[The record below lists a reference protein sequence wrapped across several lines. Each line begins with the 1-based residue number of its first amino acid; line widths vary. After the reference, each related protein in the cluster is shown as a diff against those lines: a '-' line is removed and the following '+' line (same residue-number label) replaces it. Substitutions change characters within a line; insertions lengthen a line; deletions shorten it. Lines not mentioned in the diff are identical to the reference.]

1 MLQDLNAVS
10 IEGTGFVWINTCTRV
25 GLGLMPVWGQFRTVR
40 FGFGFGS
47 TMDWTCSE
55 PNLFLSLTIFRY
67 EQVDD
72 AAFMGGCGRGCRQM
86 GRWVSMSVCACV
98 HLDCIIIEVIA

>member
-1 MLQDLNAVS
+1 
-10 IEGTGFVWINTCTRV
+10 
-25 GLGLMPVWGQFRTVR
+25 MPVWGQFRTVR

-72 AAFMGGCGRGCRQM
+72 AAFMGRGVGCVQADGQVGVHVRVRMRASRLHYYRSHCLRSLNGTIENIY
-86 GRWVSMSVCACV
+86 WVWTSR
-98 HLDCIIIEVIA
+98 